1 MPTNGNFALSRRAL
15 LRRSLAVATTAVG
28 GSFAGPLSAL
38 EAEKINVSTESLER
52 VAEVFTANPIVD
64 FHTHIGIWQNRGLD
78 NSGKGIPPVSPA
90 KFASNIQEYLDAGVN
105 CIYLD
110 TVSDIARTRIGM
122 PGNKDRD
129 FQGDEAWEEYERQYA
144 LMMAFLDD
152 FPMSPVTDA
161 DSLEA
166 INARGELGVVL
177 STEGAH
183 MLEVEPARLK
193 LLYEQGLRRLQPIH
207 YVAST
212 LGDSQTDPER
222 YGGLSPLGRQVL
234 EQASDMG
241 MLLDM
246 AHASQKVVEQTV
258 ELVDRPLA
266 LSHTM
271 IKYNSS
277 RFGDYRNTRSRW
289 ISPEHARL
297 IADTGGVVGTFP
309 IQAPYGVSYLDEF
322 VEALQVMVDTV
333 GIDHVAWS
341 TDLGEPVRPAFL
353 QSYLQ
358 FPRLCAKLLE
368 SGFSDS
374 DLAKFAGG
382 NALRVQ
388 AAA

>member
-1 MPTNGNFALSRRAL
+1 MLFKPGTPLSRRSL
-15 LRRSLAVATTAVG
+15 LRRSVALGAT
-28 GSFAGPLSAL
+28 LSLPHKVLAL
-38 EAEKINVSTESLER
+38 EAEKINVSKEALER
-52 VAEVFTANPIVD
+52 VAAVFAEHPIVD
-64 FHTHIGIWQNRGLD
+64 FHTHIGIWQNMGLD
-78 NSGKGIPPVSPA
+78 KPNSPIPPVSED
-90 KFASNIQEYLDAGVN
+90 KLASNITEYLDAGVN

-110 TVSDIARTRIGM
+110 TISDIARTRIGQ

-129 FQGDEAWEEYERQYA
+129 FEGDEAWDDYQRQYE
-144 LMMAFLDD
+144 LMLKFLKQL
-152 FPMSPVTDA
+152 PMSPVTEA
-161 DSLEA
+161 DSLVQ
-166 INARGELGVVL
+166 INARGELGVIL
-177 STEGAH
+177 STEGGH
-183 MLEVEPARLK
+183 MLELDPTRLQV
-193 LLYEQGLRRLQPIH
+193 LRTQGLQRLQPIH

-212 LGDSQTDPER
+212 LGDSQTDPPR
-222 YGGLSPLGRQVL
+222 YGGLSALGRQVL

-246 AHASQKVVEQTV
+246 AHASQAVVEQTI
-258 ELVDRPLA
+258 ELTDRPLA

-271 IKYNSS
+271 VKYNSP

-322 VEALQVMVDTV
+322 VEALQVMIDTV

-353 QSYLQ
+353 QDYRQ
-358 FPRLCAKLLE
+358 FPKVCAKLIDN
-368 SGFSDS
+368 GMSDG

-388 AAA
+388 REARA

>member
-1 MPTNGNFALSRRAL
+1 MPVNRNFALSRRAL
-15 LRRSLAVATTAVG
+15 LRRSLAVATTAALPG
-28 GSFAGPLSAL
+28 QLFAL
-38 EAEKINVSTESLER
+38 EAETISVNPESLER
-52 VAEVFTANPIVD
+52 VAAVFAANPIVD

-78 NSGKGIPPVSPA
+78 NADKGIPPVSPA

-110 TVSDIARTRIGM
+110 AISDIARTRIGM

-144 LMMAFLDD
+144 LMMDFLADH
-152 FPMSPVTDA
+152 PMSPVTDA

-183 MLEVEPARLK
+183 MLELKPARLK
-193 LLYEQGLRRLQPIH
+193 VLHEQGLRRLQPIH

-258 ELVDRPLA
+258 ALVDRPLA

-271 IKYNSS
+271 VKYNSS

-309 IQAPYGVSYLDEF
+309 IQAPYGVTYLDEF
-322 VEALQVMVDTV
+322 VEALKVMVDTV